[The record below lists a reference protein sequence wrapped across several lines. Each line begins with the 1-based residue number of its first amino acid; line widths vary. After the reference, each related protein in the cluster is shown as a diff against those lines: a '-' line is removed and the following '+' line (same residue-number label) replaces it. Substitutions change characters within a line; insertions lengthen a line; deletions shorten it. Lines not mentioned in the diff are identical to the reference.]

1 MKININYYYTQEYLP
16 TRRHRKTRIR
26 ELNDTV
32 TVNTTELTAEEFPVA
47 FIVHDMKDVCDGAT
61 SYMDFENKESHYGM
75 FAEEIRTYKGNLYM
89 PVRITHGAA
98 ISTLFEDSSYVKENL
113 ERMYRSHWYDKA
125 NDFSENSIIIRDT
138 SKAIRKELIKA
149 GKHYLYFDGKYW
161 SKCAEPRYVINTFGL
176 GHNHG
181 GTGFFI
187 EYHYNPNISSDNY
200 FNALQ
205 REEAIRYG
213 KSVATRRGDTESV
226 DRIGKYDNIEVIMP
240 EMVKVNPNK
249 QHGKGNE
256 FMNTVNAVIDN
267 SDSVAE
273 AGILTIALAMS
284 GIC

>member
-1 MKININYYYTQEYLP
+1 MKINVNYYYTQEYLP
-16 TRRHRKTRIR
+16 TRRHRKTRTR
-26 ELNDTV
+26 ELNNTV
-32 TVNTTELTAEEFPVA
+32 AVNITELTAEEFPVA

-61 SYMDFENKESHYGM
+61 SYMDFENKETHYGM

-89 PVRITHGAA
+89 PIRITHGVG
-98 ISTLFEDSSYVKENL
+98 ISTLFEDSSYIKESL
-113 ERMYRSHWYDKA
+113 ERMYTSHWYDKA

-149 GKHYLYFDGKYW
+149 GKQYLYFDGKYW

-187 EYHYNPNISSDNY
+187 EYHYNPNIPSDNY

-213 KSVATRRGDTESV
+213 KMVATRRGDTESV
-226 DRIGKYDNIEVIMP
+226 DSIGKYDNIEVVMP

-249 QHGKGNE
+249 EHGKGNE
-256 FMNTVNAVIDN
+256 YMNTINSLIDN
-267 SDSVAE
+267 SENVIE
-273 AGILTIALAMS
+273 AGLLTIAFAMS
-284 GIC
+284 GI

>member
-1 MKININYYYTQEYLP
+1 MKINVNYYYTQEYLP
-16 TRRHRKTRIR
+16 TKRHKKVRVR
-26 ELNDTV
+26 ELSDTV

-47 FIVHDMKDVCDGAT
+47 FIVHDMMDVCDGAT
-61 SYMDFENKESHYGM
+61 SYQDFENKECHFGM
-75 FAEEIRTYKGNLYM
+75 FAEEIRTYKGELYM

-98 ISTLFEDSSYVKENL
+98 ISTLFEDSSYVKKNL
-113 ERMYRSHWYDKA
+113 EHKYRKHWYSEI
-125 NDFSENSIIIRDT
+125 NDFSEKSIIVRDT
-138 SKAIRKELIKA
+138 SKEIRKELIKA

-161 SKCAEPRYVINTFGL
+161 HKCAEPRYNITTFGL

-187 EYHYNPNISSDNY
+187 EYGYNPNISSNNY

-213 KSVATRRGDTESV
+213 KAVATRRGDTESV
-226 DRIGKYDNIEVIMP
+226 DSIGKYDNIEVIMP

-256 FMNTVNAVIDN
+256 FMNVVNAVIDN